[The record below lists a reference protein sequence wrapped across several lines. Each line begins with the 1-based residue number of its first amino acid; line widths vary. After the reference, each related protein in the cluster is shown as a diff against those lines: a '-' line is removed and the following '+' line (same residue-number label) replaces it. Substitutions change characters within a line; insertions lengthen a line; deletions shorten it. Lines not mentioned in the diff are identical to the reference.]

1 MQDVFQTPQKTH
13 FALSVCD
20 LAVELNGSKIRP
32 GLFAKF
38 HPEGLQAA
46 DLEFTMETP
55 TVS

>member
-1 MQDVFQTPQKTH
+1 MQYLFETPRKTH
-13 FALSVCD
+13 FALSVC
-20 LAVELNGSKIRP
+20 APTVETNGSNIRP

-46 DLEFTMETP
+46 DQEFTMETP